1 MMKKMRLEIDELA
14 VESFPMAVDP
24 ASTVGTVKGNDAT
37 IGLTCPAT
45 CAGPT
50 CVTSCGGGGGG
61 VQHCT
66 CPVA

>member
-1 MMKKMRLEIDELA
+1 MKKMRLEIDELA
-14 VESFPMAVDP
+14 VESFPTAVAPDM
-24 ASTVGTVKGNDAT
+24 SRGTVKGNDAT
-37 IGLTCPAT
+37 LALTCPAT
-45 CAGPT
+45 CAGAT